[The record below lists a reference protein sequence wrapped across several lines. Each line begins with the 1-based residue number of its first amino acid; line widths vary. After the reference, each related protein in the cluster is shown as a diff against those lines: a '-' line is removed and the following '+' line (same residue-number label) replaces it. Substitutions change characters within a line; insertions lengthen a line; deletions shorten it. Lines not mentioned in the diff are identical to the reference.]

1 MKNLLLSSVLVL
13 SLGGCLSPSGVNP
26 PLGCSPYNG
35 CTSRDYY
42 LPGRL
47 NPTPKP
53 QFSMNSM
60 NGMGGMNGMSGIK
73 ATVGALG
80 GAALGAALGAK
91 KSPLAAAGF
100 SVAGLVI
107 GREIGSHFDKVD
119 QIYATSLLKQTL
131 SNNRD
136 GQLSTWQN
144 PNKGFSV
151 TQGPVASNG
160 NCREFVSNVQ
170 VGREYRK
177 VRGTACMENGVWIMK
192 ELY

>member
-1 MKNLLLSSVLVL
+1 MR
-13 SLGGCLSPSGVNP
+13 
-26 PLGCSPYNG
+26 CSPYNG

-53 QFSMNSM
+53 QFGMNSMNSMNSM
-60 NGMGGMNGMSGIK
+60 NGASGIK

-160 NCREFVSNVQ
+160 NCRQFVSNVQ

>member
-1 MKNLLLSSVLVL
+1 M
-13 SLGGCLSPSGVNP
+13 
-26 PLGCSPYNG
+26 GCSPYNG

-53 QFSMNSM
+53 QFGMNSM
-60 NGMGGMNGMSGIK
+60 NAINGMSGIK

-80 GAALGAALGAK
+80 GAALGAALGAG
-91 KSPLAAAGF
+91 KSPLVAAGY

-107 GREIGSHFDKVD
+107 GHEVGSHFDKVD
-119 QIYATSLLKQTL
+119 QIYATTLLKQTL
-131 SNNRD
+131 STNRD
-136 GQLSTWQN
+136 GQLSTYRN
-144 PNKGFSV
+144 PNKGFTV

-170 VGREYRK
+170 VGKEYRK